1 MIAFIKGILAEKSGD
16 SIVLD
21 VSGVGYQIFVPGQVT
36 ERLPSIGETIKIHTY
51 LQVRE
56 DAMTLFGFLSKDDLR
71 IFRLLLGVNG
81 IGPRGALA
89 VLSVMTTDDL
99 RFAILGDD
107 AAAIAK
113 TPGIGVKTAKRLILE
128 LRDKISFEETFEQKA
143 ELSPQAPSSGAA
155 NGVKSEAVLALTAL
169 GYSQSEALKVLGG
182 IEITENTGV
191 EELLKQALKNMSLL

>member
-128 LRDKISFEETFEQKA
+128 LRDKISFEETFEQKE

-169 GYSQSEALKVLGG
+169 GYSQTEALKVLGG

>member
-113 TPGIGVKTAKRLILE
+113 TPGIGVKTTKRLILE
-128 LRDKISFEETFEQKA
+128 LRDKISFEETFEQKE

-169 GYSQSEALKVLGG
+169 GYSQTEALKVLGG

>member
-99 RFAILGDD
+99 RFAILGED

-128 LRDKISFEETFEQKA
+128 LRDKISFEETFEQKE

>member
-128 LRDKISFEETFEQKA
+128 LRDKISFEETFEQKE